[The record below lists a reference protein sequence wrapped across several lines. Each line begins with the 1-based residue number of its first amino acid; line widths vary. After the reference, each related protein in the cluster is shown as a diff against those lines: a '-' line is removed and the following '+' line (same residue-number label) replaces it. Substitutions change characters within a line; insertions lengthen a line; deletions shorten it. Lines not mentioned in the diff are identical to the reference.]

1 MKIDKIVF
9 CSSEEFSPF
18 WNLQSFIW
26 SEVFNIQPV
35 CLLWGKIKNTDMSS
49 RYGTIIEKEYN
60 PDLIKSFQLTWSKFH
75 HTMSE
80 PETTWMIGDIDLFP
94 LQKDLFTSVIDKI
107 DDSAYTHLASNV
119 VTNQRYEE
127 HGGYLPAYY
136 HVAKG
141 KTFEKA
147 LSLDKGCF
155 DEQISYII
163 NDGRFTYK
171 NELTFEQSK
180 NYFAPNIVGNNVV
193 INENEYQYWLTDE
206 RYTSFKI
213 HDSHKKGIIDFAT
226 AIEYQIV
233 SHDCHTQTRIDRPN
247 FRNNAYQRYNSSLLI
262 NNKLID
268 IHCHRPF
275 KEQKESLYDIIE
287 KCFKKKIEI

>member
-1 MKIDKIVF
+1 
-9 CSSEEFSPF
+9 
-18 WNLQSFIW
+18 
-26 SEVFNIQPV
+26 
-35 CLLWGKIKNTDMSS
+35 MSS

-60 PDLIKSFQLTWSKFH
+60 PNLIKSFQLTWSKFH

-80 PETTWMIGDIDLFP
+80 PETTWIIGDIDLYP
-94 LQKDLFTSVIDKI
+94 LQKDLFTSVIESI
-107 DDSAYTHLASNV
+107 DDNAYTHLASNV
-119 VTNQRYEE
+119 VTNQRYEKY
-127 HGGYLPAYY
+127 GGYLPAYY

-147 LSLDKGCF
+147 LSLNEGSF

-171 NELTFEQSK
+171 NEVSQDKIKQMFGGAS
-180 NYFAPNIVGNNVV
+180 GNKVL
-193 INENEYQYWLTDE
+193 IDENEYLYWLTDE

-213 HDSHKKGIIDFAT
+213 HDSHKKGIIDFTT

-233 SHDCHTQTRIDRPN
+233 PNQCQTQTRIDRKSFFN
-247 FRNNAYQRYNSSLLI
+247 SAYQRYNSLLLH

-275 KEQKESLYDIIE
+275 KEQKESLHDIIE